1 MKQKQKRLK
10 PGRSPP
16 SPSGL
21 SLSNVLSQTLHC
33 QSSTAHRQ
41 PPPVL
46 RLSSLEVQ
54 SPSPEFYHSLA
65 TICGTL
71 VTAVGVLATTFLL
84 LFPLLFFL
92 LKSNRKKMWNLELN
106 VYCVVYV
113 RVDWIYMCVCV
124 IIYAY
129 FYIYIH
135 AFHCIWVC
143 IYEFVCMYIHMY
155 TCRQS
160 PVVTLWVCRGG
171 RGSIT
176 ELNWSV
182 CKPK

>member
-1 MKQKQKRLK
+1 MKQNQKQKRLK

-54 SPSPEFYHSLA
+54 SPLPEFYHSLA

-92 LKSNRKKMWNLELN
+92 LKSNRKKN
-106 VYCVVYV
+106 VKLRTERVLCGVCACRLDIYV
-113 RVDWIYMCVCV
+113 CVCN
-124 IIYAY
+124 
-129 FYIYIH
+129 YI
-135 AFHCIWVC
+135 CIFLH
-143 IYEFVCMYIHMY
+143 IY
-155 TCRQS
+155 TCIS
-160 PVVTLWVCRGG
+160 LYL
-171 RGSIT
+171 SMHI
-176 ELNWSV
+176 
-182 CKPK
+182 